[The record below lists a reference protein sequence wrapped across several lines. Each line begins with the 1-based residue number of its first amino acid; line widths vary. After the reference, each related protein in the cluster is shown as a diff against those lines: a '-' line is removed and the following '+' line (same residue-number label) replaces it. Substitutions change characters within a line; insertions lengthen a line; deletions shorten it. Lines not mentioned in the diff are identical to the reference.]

1 METTLDQSKIAAT
14 ENNELT
20 EVPFDIIPLP
30 SEGLLYPNGKKTI
43 KVSYMTSKCENILT
57 SPNLIRSGKV
67 LDKLMEMCVKD
78 PEIKVGDLLTGD
90 RNQIMI
96 FLRSTGYGSIYPVRI
111 MDPETGIEFDTEVD
125 LDLLKT
131 KGIDGTPDDNMEF
144 SFTLPLSKK
153 KLKFKLLT
161 SSEGEVILRKV
172 EDMMKLTGNDGI
184 SPLLTTRLS
193 TMVTQVDQQ
202 RDNIY
207 IDGFIENMIAGD
219 SLSLRLEIDR
229 VEPGVN
235 MEYTFTSPSGKKF
248 QQTVPISAD
257 FFFPTQIN
265 TK

>member
-1 METTLDQSKIAAT
+1 METTFDQSKIVAT
-14 ENNELT
+14 ENNT
-20 EVPFDIIPLP
+20 ETPWDEIPLP
-30 SEGLLYPNGKKTI
+30 SEGLLYAGGKKTI
-43 KVSYMTSKCENILT
+43 KVSYMTSKCENVLT
-57 SPNLIRSGKV
+57 SPNLIRSGRV

-96 FLRSTGYGSIYPVRI
+96 FLRSTGYGNKYPVRI

-131 KGIDGTPDDNMEF
+131 KGIDGTPDENMEF

-161 SSEGEVILRKV
+161 SNEEELILRKV
-172 EDMMKLTGNDGI
+172 EDLMKLTGNDGI

-193 TMVTQVDQQ
+193 TMVTEIDGK

-219 SLSLRLEIDR
+219 SLALRLEIDK

-235 MEYTFTSPSGKKF
+235 MEYEFTSPTGHKF
-248 QQTVPISAD
+248 QQIVPLNAD
-257 FFFPTQIN
+257 FFFPSQIN
-265 TK
+265 IK